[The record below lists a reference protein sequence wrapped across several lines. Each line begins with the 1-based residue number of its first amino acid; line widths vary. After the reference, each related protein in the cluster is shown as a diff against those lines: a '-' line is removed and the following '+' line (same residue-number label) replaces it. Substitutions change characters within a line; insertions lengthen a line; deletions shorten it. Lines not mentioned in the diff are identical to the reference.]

1 MIKDRWFTAV
11 AVIALALGI
20 GVNATV
26 FTFVNAVLIRGLPFT
41 DADRVLVV
49 ASRDAKGR
57 DGSASYADFQ
67 DWRDATRTFA
77 SLSAFSGA
85 TMNLSDEGRAPE
97 RFQGPYI
104 SANAFKAIGQAPILG
119 RDFQPDDDRPG
130 AAAVVIFGN
139 GVFKNRYGSDPSV
152 VGRTVKVNEV
162 PATVIGIMP
171 EGFKYPNNADV
182 WMPLNQMP
190 RLTEQKRDARNIDV
204 FGRLADRVTTA
215 QAQSEMDTIAR
226 KLAADYPDTNKDIA
240 AHVMTIND
248 RVNGGPIKLIFLSL
262 MGAVAFVLLIA
273 CANVAN
279 LLLARSAA
287 RAREMSVR
295 ISLGASRWRIVRQ
308 LLVESVLL
316 SIISGLLG
324 LALAYVGVR
333 LFDAATQD
341 VGRPYWIQFTMDA
354 QVFAFFAAVC
364 LGTGIVFGLAPAL
377 HVSKTD
383 LNEVLKEGGRSGT
396 SGIRARRWTS
406 ALIVA
411 ELALTM
417 VLLAGAGLMIRS
429 FLNLYRLDVG
439 IETAQVLTMR
449 LTLPNQ
455 KYPTPEHRWVFYER
469 LDQRL
474 AGLAGIRGATIAT
487 SMPLG
492 GGSPRLLSMDG
503 KEIQKGEQ
511 APTVTQVTIGP
522 RYFETL
528 GIKVLRGR
536 GFDDI
541 DGTPGH
547 YAAVINQRFAAMHF
561 GTDDPIGRRIKLTV
575 DGPQS
580 PGAPPPEWA
589 TVVGLA
595 PTIRQRTQQGDDTP
609 DPVAY
614 VPLRAQAP
622 SFAMLMVRGERDAAS
637 LTSLLRDEVRA
648 RRSRPAAVR
657 DSDHG
662 STAGAATLGVPR
674 LRHDVRDLRRDRARL
689 VGGRSLR
696 GDGVFGRTAHA
707 GDRRAHGARRPGDA
721 SAVADPAAVD
731 RPDDDW
737 PDDRHRRRARRQPA
751 VVERAVPDGKP
762 RSGPVDGD
770 RLAARR
776 RVDGRLCLARSTRDP
791 ARSVQCAAKRL
802 TGQCGAALPRCGTR
816 LAGLKPCAT
825 AAAPALRFGDRGVHV
840 ARRQDVIA
848 IDADDEIVHV
858 GVDLAEP
865 VRHSRRH
872 DDDVAGTDVPAL
884 PALNRRARGAR
895 PHQDRVDHVVGRHLA
910 RVRDRAAGHERS
922 RSIDDVIDLGH
933 QGVIDR
939 ALLRRLRRTVQH
951 THRDVVFSHVDD
963 ADLLIEN
970 AVHGSPG
977 NHCANVCVGDVGG
990 GSRRHG

>member
-1 MIKDRWFTAV
+1 MNLLQDLKFAVRLLIKDRWFTAV

-57 DGSASYADFQ
+57 DGSASYADFR

-104 SANAFKAIGQAPILG
+104 SANAFKVIGQAPILG

-152 VGRTVKVNEV
+152 IGRTVKVNEV

-215 QAQSEMDTIAR
+215 QSQSEMDTIAR

-240 AHVMTIND
+240 AHVMTINE
-248 RVNGGPIKLIFLSL
+248 RVNGGPITLIFLSL
-262 MGAVAFVLLIA
+262 MGAVALVLLIA

-429 FLNLYRLDVG
+429 FLNLYRMDVG
-439 IETAQVLTMR
+439 IETTQVLTMR

-455 KYPTPEHRWVFYER
+455 KYPTPEHRRVFYER

-492 GGSPRLLSMDG
+492 GGFPRLLSMDG

-561 GTDDPIGRRIKLTV
+561 GTDDPIGRRIKLTA
-575 DGPQS
+575 DGPPP
-580 PGAPPPEWA
+580 PGAAPPEWA
-589 TVVGLA
+589 TVVGLT

-637 LTSLLRDEVRA
+637 LTSLLRDEVRGVDPDLPLYGILTMDQQLA
-648 RRSRPAAVR
+648 QQRWAFRVFGTMFAIFAAIALALSAVGLYAVTAYSVSQRTQEIGVRMALGAQATQVLWLILRRSIAQMAI
-657 DSDHG
+657 G
-662 STAGAATLGVPR
+662 LTLGTAGALGVSR
-674 LRHDVRDLRRDRARL
+674 LLSSVLFQTGGRDPLLLTAIVSLL
-689 VGGRSLR
+689 VGVS
-696 GDGVFGRTAHA
+696 TAA
-707 GDRRAHGARRPGDA
+707 CVWPARRA
-721 SAVADPAAVD
+721 
-731 RPDDDW
+731 
-737 PDDRHRRRARRQPA
+737 
-751 VVERAVPDGKP
+751 
-762 RSGPVDGD
+762 
-770 RLAARR
+770 
-776 RVDGRLCLARSTRDP
+776 
-791 ARSVQCAAKRL
+791 
-802 TGQCGAALPRCGTR
+802 TR
-816 LAGLKPCAT
+816 LDPVS
-825 AAAPALRFGDRGVHV
+825 ALRN
-840 ARRQDVIA
+840 
-848 IDADDEIVHV
+848 E
-858 GVDLAEP
+858 
-865 VRHSRRH
+865 
-872 DDDVAGTDVPAL
+872 
-884 PALNRRARGAR
+884 
-895 PHQDRVDHVVGRHLA
+895 
-910 RVRDRAAGHERS
+910 
-922 RSIDDVIDLGH
+922 
-933 QGVIDR
+933 
-939 ALLRRLRRTVQH
+939 
-951 THRDVVFSHVDD
+951 
-963 ADLLIEN
+963 
-970 AVHGSPG
+970 
-977 NHCANVCVGDVGG
+977 
-990 GSRRHG
+990 